1 MILLDLRSMDILDDE
16 ESPLVFPCPVKSV
29 SYSAYNRNTGPAEQ

>member
-1 MILLDLRSMDILDDE
+1 MAKN
-16 ESPLVFPCPVKSV
+16 PHWVFPCPVKSV